1 MGMDQWPRAAHA
13 QHSRSH
19 DGGACVKTIDRIAA
33 DAVENMKR
41 ENSEIALQAIIELM
55 LTDFP
60 ARAVVSKLRA
70 WADYL
75 EERS

>member
-1 MGMDQWPRAAHA
+1 
-13 QHSRSH
+13 
-19 DGGACVKTIDRIAA
+19 VKTIDRIAA